1 MKTLQLIVLI
11 VQRVLITAGVF
22 LTAAVLIHFTAIDP
36 KERAISCDRVCNRA
50 DWPRICRFELVVE
63 KRTFRPDSTKATSN
77 VSLAGRWKSSE
88 SPVITHYYTV
98 NGRYVGPTLTVCEND
113 FLVVDVENRI
123 PGESIA
129 LHWTGQSQRRTPFM
143 DGVPMIT
150 QCPIASFTRF
160 QYRFQADK
168 AGTHLYHGFTGTERT
183 QGLLGAFVVRSAHEQ
198 RLAPGLRLFTAET
211 VWLVTELNGM
221 LAVNGERSWRQA
233 YSPNGT
239 ESESNLRIR
248 LVYAVSHC
256 QHWLELEDHDLQVL
270 TLDGNGLEQG
280 SMPPVSRIL
289 LHDGVRMDLTFI
301 RRAPVDVDSIKR
313 DYEIRFTALDRDN
326 CERAIFHLHYDFLRH
341 GHWEHHPHTASVDG
355 AESIKYNLIASPVLH
370 PPSKALDLVGNACGG
385 MVLCPQDL
393 PGARDHFPKDL
404 ASYDTQLEFTIST
417 RVLDGAGPF
426 GGTVCCCG
434 QKRIQ
439 VMRSDEIIIIIRN
452 RPRYASLV
460 FFSQMSFFVVFGL
473 VSSLCHSLS
482 LSLSSPRSSEPTL
495 ETVHSVNGFT
505 FAFPSVLMLREPAN
519 DELRAHTCGG
529 HRRTLPR
536 SCHPLTVRCECVH
549 VEHIEAGHRV
559 EMVLINAD
567 VADDYVYHLHGQG
580 AFVVGMA
587 TGHRTSPERV
597 VRHLTAPLQ
606 RDTIVVRRDSIV
618 VVRFVAKNAGLW
630 LLRDIG
636 SPAWSRG
643 LDVVL
648 NVGTHQP
655 NFDIPSNFPSCRH
668 FVGPRYFLV

>member
-22 LTAAVLIHFTAIDP
+22 LTAVVVIHFTAIDP

-63 KRTFRPDSTKATSN
+63 KRTFRPGSASVTGN
-77 VSLAGRWKSSE
+77 VSLAAGWKSSE
-88 SPVITHYYTV
+88 SPIIAHYYTV

-123 PGESIA
+123 PGESVS
-129 LHWTGQSQRRTPFM
+129 LHWTGQSQRRTLFM

-160 QYRFQADK
+160 QYRFQADQ
-168 AGTHLYHGFTGTERT
+168 AGTHLYHGYTGTERT
-183 QGLLGAFVVRSAHEQ
+183 QGLLGAFVVRSVQEQ
-198 RLAPGLRLFTAET
+198 KLSPVLRLLTEET

-221 LAVNGERSWRQA
+221 LAVNGQRSWRQA

-239 ESESNLRIR
+239 ESDSNLRIR
-248 LVYAVSHC
+248 LVYAVGHC

-270 TLDGNGLEQG
+270 TLDGNGLEHD
-280 SMPPVSRIL
+280 SMSPVDRIL

-301 RRAPVDVDSIKR
+301 RRVPVEVHNIKR
-313 DYEIRFTALDRDN
+313 DYEIRFAPLETYRDG
-326 CERAIFHLHYDFLRH
+326 CERAIFHLQYDSLLH
-341 GHWEHHPHTASVDG
+341 GHWEHRSHIPSVSADD
-355 AESIKYNLIASPVLH
+355 AESIKYNLIASPVLR
-370 PPSKALDLVGNACGG
+370 PPSKALDLVGNVCGG

-393 PGARDHFPKDL
+393 PGAREHFPKDL
-404 ASYDTQLEFTIST
+404 ASYDRRLELTINK
-417 RVLDGAGPF
+417 RVLDGVGPF
-426 GGTVCCCG
+426 G
-434 QKRIQ
+434 
-439 VMRSDEIIIIIRN
+439 D
-452 RPRYASLV
+452 
-460 FFSQMSFFVVFGL
+460 
-473 VSSLCHSLS
+473 
-482 LSLSSPRSSEPTL
+482 PTH

-536 SCHPLTVRCECVH
+536 SCHPLTARCECVH

-567 VADDYVYHLHGQG
+567 AADDYVYHLHGQSV
-580 AFVVGMA
+580 FIVGMA
-587 TGHRTSPERV
+587 TGHRTEPERV
-597 VRHLTAPLQ
+597 VRNLTTPPQ
-606 RDTIVVRRDSIV
+606 RDTIIVRRDSIV

-636 SPAWSRG
+636 SPSWSRG

-648 NVGTHQP
+648 NVGSHQP

>member
-1 MKTLQLIVLI
+1 ME
-11 VQRVLITAGVF
+11 
-22 LTAAVLIHFTAIDP
+22 
-36 KERAISCDRVCNRA
+36 ERAISCDRVCNRA

-426 GGTVCCCG
+426 G
-434 QKRIQ
+434 
-439 VMRSDEIIIIIRN
+439 
-452 RPRYASLV
+452 
-460 FFSQMSFFVVFGL
+460 
-473 VSSLCHSLS
+473 
-482 LSLSSPRSSEPTL
+482 EPTL

-668 FVGPRYFLV
+668 FTLKSRNTH